1 MASERITIRVSKTL
15 GDLLKSR
22 SRSNG
27 RTPSEVVRVALENYL
42 GGEPREQSAYELA
55 RSAGLVGCL
64 RRAPKDLS
72 RARSHFEGFGK
83 SK

>member
-27 RTPSEVVRVALENYL
+27 RTPSEVVRLALENYL
-42 GGEPREQSAYELA
+42 GSESREQSAYELA
-55 RSAGLVGCL
+55 QSAGLVGSL

-72 RARSHFEGFGK
+72 LAKRHFEGFGK